1 LAKAISSQDI
11 WPLCLLIGACMFFG
25 DVFVRRVAVDWS
37 WTEPV
42 VQWIRTK
49 LGRTVEEEP
58 EGETRLERL
67 RRRKE
72 QVSGQM
78 EERRAAARFE
88 PMEEANLDE
97 VVQEA
102 SAASTSIESP
112 TETRTSNSIAPTVDE
127 QDNYTARLMKAKKDA
142 LKNRDK
148 RG

>member
-1 LAKAISSQDI
+1 
-11 WPLCLLIGACMFFG
+11 
-25 DVFVRRVAVDWS
+25 
-37 WTEPV
+37 
-42 VQWIRTK
+42 
-49 LGRTVEEEP
+49 
-58 EGETRLERL
+58 
-67 RRRKE
+67 
-72 QVSGQM
+72 
-78 EERRAAARFE
+78 
-88 PMEEANLDE
+88 MEEANLDE